1 MTEVD
6 APPTWADLRRLAAKV
21 QRLEEEMVRII
32 NDHSRLVQR
41 VEDIR
46 HFNRLGDGS

>member
-6 APPTWADLRRLAAKV
+6 APVTWADLRRLASKV
-21 QRLEEEMVRII
+21 QRLEEELVRVI
-32 NDHSRLVQR
+32 NDHRRLSELVA
-41 VEDIR
+41 DIR